1 MKTKQKQ
8 GLARLFELAGKKKG
22 KLIAAS
28 FFSVVSSFSRII
40 FYFSIYSV
48 IKIVLQ
54 NYSNLA
60 GIDKVLIIRY
70 SVFSLAGIIL
80 YALCAFV
87 SSSISHVAA
96 YDLLYEIRIALME
109 KMSRISAGFFDSVTQ
124 GSIKKI
130 MADDVESIEEFVVH
144 SFSELVAGIATPL
157 LIIIYLFTVDWRL
170 SLVILLPII
179 ISIFLLGMCLSQK
192 DKALLQ
198 KKMSQAMEK
207 MTSTI
212 VEYVHGM
219 PVIKV
224 FNRSLKGFKR
234 YENDIND
241 FVDVVDE
248 TAHANAVPISL
259 YYVFFGA
266 QTLFLLPPCIFML
279 KSAASYNEVLLTVI
293 LFLFIGQGLKEPLEN
308 MMNMAVGTNRIKEA
322 VARIDN
328 ILYQNELSSDEDML
342 PTAYDVAF
350 ENVTFSYTGK
360 TNAVENVSF
369 KAQPGSINAIV
380 GHSGGGKSTLME
392 LLLRFYDVNEGA
404 IKIGGVNIKD
414 ISQEKL
420 MNLISYVFQD
430 SFLFHDTIE
439 NNIRMGNQKVTK
451 DDVMMAAKA
460 AGIHEVIEKLPN
472 AYDSIVGE
480 NNVYLSGG
488 EKQRIAIAR
497 LFLKDSPIVV
507 LDEATAYAD
516 AENETKIQE
525 AFARLAKDK
534 TVFII
539 AHRLKTI
546 ENADNI
552 LVIHK
557 GQLAA
562 QGKHSEL
569 MKDCKFYKDMV
580 DANERR
586 DSWSI

>member
-8 GLARLFELAGKKKG
+8 GIVRLFELAEKKNG
-22 KLIAAS
+22 KLVAAS
-28 FFSVVSSFSRII
+28 FFSVISSFSRII
-40 FYFSIYSV
+40 FYFSIYLV
-48 IKIVLQ
+48 IKNVLQ
-54 NYSNLA
+54 NYSDLANL
-60 GIDKVLIIRY
+60 DKMLIIRY
-70 SVFSLAGIIL
+70 AALSLIGIIL
-80 YALCAFV
+80 YALCAFI

-109 KMSRISAGFFDSVTQ
+109 KMSKISAGFYDSVTQ

-130 MADDVESIEEFVVH
+130 MADDVESIEEFVAH

-157 LIIIYLFTVDWRL
+157 FIIIYLFTIDWRL
-170 SLVILLPII
+170 SLVILLPIV
-179 ISIFLLGMCLSQK
+179 ISIFLLGMCLTQK

-198 KKMSQAMEK
+198 KKMSSAMEK

-224 FNRSLKGFKR
+224 FNRNLKGFKR
-234 YENDIND
+234 YEDDINE

-266 QTLFLLPPCIFML
+266 QTLFLLPPCIYIL
-279 KSAASYNEVLLTVI
+279 KNAANYNEALLTVI

-308 MMNMAVGTNRIKEA
+308 MMNMAVGTNRIKES

-328 ILYQNELSSDEDML
+328 ILYQPELTVNENKL

-350 ENVTFSYTGK
+350 GNVTFSYTGK
-360 TNAVENVSF
+360 TNAVEKVSF
-369 KAQPGSINAIV
+369 KAEPGSINAIV

-414 ISQEKL
+414 ISQENL

-430 SFLFHDTIE
+430 SFLFNDTIE
-439 NNIRMGNQKVTK
+439 NNIRMGNQNATK
-451 DDVMMAAKA
+451 DDVVMAAKA
-460 AGIHEVIEKLPN
+460 AGIHEVIGNLPN
-472 AYDSIVGE
+472 GYDSVVGE

-497 LFLKDSPIVV
+497 LFLKDSPIIV

-516 AENETKIQE
+516 AENETKIQA
-525 AFARLAKDK
+525 AFAKLAKNK

-552 LVIHK
+552 LVIHN
-557 GQLAA
+557 GHLAA
-562 QGKHSEL
+562 EGKHSYL
-569 MKDCKFYKDMV
+569 MENCQVYKDMV

-586 DSWSI
+586 DNWSI

>member
-1 MKTKQKQ
+1 MKSKQKQ
-8 GLARLFELAGKKKG
+8 GLARLFELAGKKKR
-22 KLIAAS
+22 KLVAAS
-28 FFSVVSSFSRII
+28 LFSVISSFSRII
-40 FYFSIYSV
+40 FYFSIYLV
-48 IKIVLQ
+48 IKALLQ

-60 GIDKVLIIRY
+60 ALDKMLIIRY
-70 SVFSLAGIIL
+70 SLFSLAGIIL
-80 YALCAFV
+80 YALCAFI

-130 MADDVESIEEFVVH
+130 MADDVESIEEFVAH

-157 LIIIYLFTVDWRL
+157 LIIIYLFTIDWRL
-170 SLVILLPII
+170 SLLILLPII
-179 ISIFLLGMCLSQK
+179 ISIFLLGMCLVQK

-234 YENDIND
+234 YENDINN
-241 FVDVVDE
+241 FVDVVDQ
-248 TAHANAVPISL
+248 TAHANAIPISL

-266 QTLFLLPPCIFML
+266 QTLFLLPACIFML
-279 KSAASYNEVLLTVI
+279 KGAASYSEVLLTVI

-328 ILYQNELSSDEDML
+328 ILYQEELASDEDKL
-342 PTAYDVAF
+342 PSAYDVEF

-360 TNAVENVSF
+360 TNAVEKVSF
-369 KAQPGSINAIV
+369 TALPGSINAIV

-414 ISQEKL
+414 IKQENL

-430 SFLFHDTIE
+430 SFLFNDTIE
-439 NNIRMGNQKVTK
+439 NNIRMGNQKAEKEAV
-451 DDVMMAAKA
+451 VMAAKA

-472 AYDSIVGE
+472 TYDSVVGE

-497 LFLKDSPIVV
+497 LFLKDSPIIV

-516 AENETKIQE
+516 AENETKIQA
-525 AFARLAKDK
+525 AFARLAKNK

-552 LVIHK
+552 LVIHE
-557 GQLAA
+557 GRLAA
-562 QGKHSEL
+562 QGKHAEL
-569 MKDCKFYKDMV
+569 MENCQLYKDMV
-580 DANERR
+580 AANERR
-586 DSWSI
+586 DNWSI

>member
-1 MKTKQKQ
+1 MKSKQKQ

-22 KLIAAS
+22 KLVAAS
-28 FFSVVSSFSRII
+28 FFSVLSSFSRII
-40 FYFSIYSV
+40 FYFSIYLV

-60 GIDKVLIIRY
+60 GIDKVLIIKY
-70 SVFSLAGIIL
+70 SLFSLAGIIL
-80 YALCAFV
+80 YALCSFI

-130 MADDVESIEEFVVH
+130 MADDVESIEEFVAH

-157 LIIIYLFTVDWRL
+157 FIIIYLFTVNWKL
-170 SLVILLPII
+170 SLIILLPII
-179 ISIFLLGMCLSQK
+179 ISIFLLGMCLTQK

-234 YENDIND
+234 YENDINE

-248 TAHANAVPISL
+248 TAHANALPISL

-266 QTLFLLPPCIFML
+266 QTLFLLPPCIYML
-279 KSAASYNEVLLTVI
+279 KGAASYSEALLTVI

-328 ILYQNELSSDEDML
+328 ILYQKELTCDENKS
-342 PTAYDVAF
+342 PAAYDVEF
-350 ENVTFSYTGK
+350 EDVTFSYTGK
-360 TNAVENVSF
+360 TNAVEKVSF

-404 IKIGGVNIKD
+404 IKIGGINIKN
-414 ISQEKL
+414 ISQKNL

-430 SFLFHDTIE
+430 SFLFNDTIE
-439 NNIRMGNQKVTK
+439 NNIRMGNQKATK
-451 DDVMMAAKA
+451 EAVVMAAKA
-460 AGIHEVIEKLPN
+460 AGIHEVIENLPD
-472 AYDSIVGE
+472 AYDSVVGE

-497 LFLKDSPIVV
+497 LFLKDSPIIV

-516 AENETKIQE
+516 AENETKIQA
-525 AFARLAKDK
+525 AFAKLAKNK

-569 MKDCKFYKDMV
+569 LEKCQIYKDMV
-580 DANERR
+580 AANERR

>member
-1 MKTKQKQ
+1 MKNKRKQ

-22 KLIAAS
+22 KLVAAS
-28 FFSVVSSFSRII
+28 FFSVLSSFSRII
-40 FYFSIYSV
+40 FYFSIYLV

-54 NYSNLA
+54 NYSNPA
-60 GIDKVLIIRY
+60 EIDKLLIIKY
-70 SVFSLAGIIL
+70 SLFSLAGIIL
-80 YALCAFV
+80 YALCAFI
-87 SSSISHVAA
+87 SSSILHVAA

-130 MADDVESIEEFVVH
+130 MADDVESIEEFVAH

-157 LIIIYLFTVDWRL
+157 FIIIYLFTVNWKL
-170 SLVILLPII
+170 SLIILLPII
-179 ISIFLLGMCLSQK
+179 ISIFLLGMCLTQK

-234 YENDIND
+234 YENDINE

-248 TAHANAVPISL
+248 TAHANALPISL

-266 QTLFLLPPCIFML
+266 QTLFLLPPCIYML
-279 KSAASYNEVLLTVI
+279 KGAASYSEALLTVI

-328 ILYQNELSSDEDML
+328 ILYQKELTCDENKS
-342 PTAYDVAF
+342 PAAYDVEF
-350 ENVTFSYTGK
+350 EDVTFSYTGK
-360 TNAVENVSF
+360 TNAVEKVSF

-392 LLLRFYDVNEGA
+392 LLLRFYDVNEGT
-404 IKIGGVNIKD
+404 IKIGGINIKN
-414 ISQEKL
+414 ISQENL

-430 SFLFHDTIE
+430 SFLFNDTIE
-439 NNIRMGNQKVTK
+439 NNIRMGNQKATK
-451 DDVMMAAKA
+451 EAVVMAAKA
-460 AGIHEVIEKLPN
+460 AGIHEVIENLPD
-472 AYDSIVGE
+472 AYDSVVGE

-497 LFLKDSPIVV
+497 LFLKDSPIIV

-516 AENETKIQE
+516 AENETKIQA
-525 AFARLAKDK
+525 AFAKLAKNK

-569 MKDCKFYKDMV
+569 LEKCQIYKDMV
-580 DANERR
+580 AANERR

>member
-1 MKTKQKQ
+1 MKSKQKQ

-22 KLIAAS
+22 KLVAAS
-28 FFSVVSSFSRII
+28 FFSVLSSFSRII
-40 FYFSIYSV
+40 FYFSIYLV
-48 IKIVLQ
+48 IKCVLQ
-54 NYSNLA
+54 NYLNLA
-60 GIDKVLIIRY
+60 EIDKLLIIKY
-70 SVFSLAGIIL
+70 SLFSLAGIIL
-80 YALCAFV
+80 YALCAFI

-130 MADDVESIEEFVVH
+130 MADDVESIEEFVAH

-157 LIIIYLFTVDWRL
+157 FIIIYLFTVNWKL
-170 SLVILLPII
+170 SLIILLPII
-179 ISIFLLGMCLSQK
+179 ISIFLLGMCLTQK

-234 YENDIND
+234 YENDINE
-241 FVDVVDE
+241 FVDVVDQ
-248 TAHANAVPISL
+248 TAHANALPISL

-266 QTLFLLPPCIFML
+266 QTLFLLPPCIYML
-279 KSAASYNEVLLTVI
+279 KGAASYSEALLTVI

-328 ILYQNELSSDEDML
+328 ILYQKELTCDENKS
-342 PTAYDVAF
+342 PAAYDVEF
-350 ENVTFSYTGK
+350 EDVTFSYTGK
-360 TNAVENVSF
+360 TNAVEKVSF

-404 IKIGGVNIKD
+404 IKIGGINIKN
-414 ISQEKL
+414 ISQKNL

-430 SFLFHDTIE
+430 SFLFNDTIE
-439 NNIRMGNQKVTK
+439 NNIRMGNQKATK
-451 DDVMMAAKA
+451 EDVVMAAKA
-460 AGIHEVIEKLPN
+460 AGIHEVIENLPD
-472 AYDSIVGE
+472 AYDSVVGE

-497 LFLKDSPIVV
+497 LFLKDSPIIV

-516 AENETKIQE
+516 AENETKIQA
-525 AFARLAKDK
+525 AFAKLAKNK

-546 ENADNI
+546 ENTDNI

-569 MKDCKFYKDMV
+569 LEKCQIYKDMV
-580 DANERR
+580 AANERR

>member
-1 MKTKQKQ
+1 MKSKQKQ
-8 GLARLFELAGKKKG
+8 GLARLFELAGKKKR
-22 KLIAAS
+22 KLVAAS

-40 FYFSIYSV
+40 FYFSIYLV

-60 GIDKVLIIRY
+60 GIDKVLIIKY
-70 SVFSLAGIIL
+70 SLFSLAGIIL
-80 YALCAFV
+80 YALCAFI

-130 MADDVESIEEFVVH
+130 MADDVESIEEFVAH

-157 LIIIYLFTVDWRL
+157 FIIIYLFTVNWKL
-170 SLVILLPII
+170 SLIILLPII
-179 ISIFLLGMCLSQK
+179 ISIFLLGMCLTQK

-234 YENDIND
+234 YENDINE

-248 TAHANAVPISL
+248 TAHANALPISL

-266 QTLFLLPPCIFML
+266 QTLFLLPPCIYML
-279 KSAASYNEVLLTVI
+279 KGAASYSEALLTVI

-328 ILYQNELSSDEDML
+328 ILYQKELTCDENKS
-342 PTAYDVAF
+342 PASYDVEF
-350 ENVTFSYTGK
+350 EDVTFSYTGK
-360 TNAVENVSF
+360 TNAVKKVSF

-404 IKIGGVNIKD
+404 IKIGGINIKN
-414 ISQEKL
+414 ISQKNL

-430 SFLFHDTIE
+430 SFLFNDTIE
-439 NNIRMGNQKVTK
+439 NNIRMGNQKATK
-451 DDVMMAAKA
+451 EAVVMAAKA
-460 AGIHEVIEKLPN
+460 AGIHEVIENLPD
-472 AYDSIVGE
+472 AYDSVVGE

-497 LFLKDSPIVV
+497 LFLKDSPIIV

-516 AENETKIQE
+516 AENETKIQA
-525 AFARLAKDK
+525 AFAKLAKNK

-569 MKDCKFYKDMV
+569 LEKCQIYKDMV
-580 DANERR
+580 AANERR

>member
-1 MKTKQKQ
+1 MKNKKKQ
-8 GLARLFELAGKKKG
+8 GLARLFELAGKKRG
-22 KLIAAS
+22 KLVAAS
-28 FFSVVSSFSRII
+28 FFSVISSFSRII
-40 FYFSIYSV
+40 FYFSIYLV
-48 IKIVLQ
+48 IKCVLQ
-54 NYSNLA
+54 NYSNPA
-60 GIDKVLIIRY
+60 EIDKLLIIKY
-70 SVFSLAGIIL
+70 SLISLAGIIL
-80 YALCAFV
+80 YALCAFI

-130 MADDVESIEEFVVH
+130 MADDVESIEEFVAH

-157 LIIIYLFTVDWRL
+157 FIIIYLFTVNWKL
-170 SLVILLPII
+170 SLIILLPII
-179 ISIFLLGMCLSQK
+179 ISIFLLGMCLTQK

-234 YENDIND
+234 YENDINE

-248 TAHANAVPISL
+248 TAHANALPISL

-266 QTLFLLPPCIFML
+266 QTLFLLPPCIYML
-279 KSAASYNEVLLTVI
+279 KGAASYSEALLTVI

-328 ILYQNELSSDEDML
+328 ILYQKELTCDENKS
-342 PTAYDVAF
+342 PAAYDVEF
-350 ENVTFSYTGK
+350 EDVTFSYTGK
-360 TNAVENVSF
+360 TNAVEKVSF

-392 LLLRFYDVNEGA
+392 LLLRFYDVNAGA
-404 IKIGGVNIKD
+404 IKIGGINIKN
-414 ISQEKL
+414 ISQKNL

-430 SFLFHDTIE
+430 SFLFNDTIE
-439 NNIRMGNQKVTK
+439 NNIRMGNQKATK
-451 DDVMMAAKA
+451 EAVVMAAKS
-460 AGIHEVIEKLPN
+460 AGIHEVIENLPD
-472 AYDSIVGE
+472 AYDSVVGE

-497 LFLKDSPIVV
+497 LFLKDSPIIV

-516 AENETKIQE
+516 AENETKIQS
-525 AFARLAKDK
+525 AFAKLSKSK

-552 LVIHK
+552 LVIHN
-557 GQLAA
+557 GHLAS
-562 QGKHSEL
+562 QGNHSYL
-569 MKDCKFYKDMV
+569 MENCQIYKDMV

>member
-60 GIDKVLIIRY
+60 GIDKALIIRY

-130 MADDVESIEEFVVH
+130 MADDVESIEEFVAH

-157 LIIIYLFTVDWRL
+157 FIIIYLFTVDWRL

-328 ILYQNELSSDEDML
+328 ILYQNEMTSDEDKL

-350 ENVTFSYTGK
+350 ENVSFSYNGN
-360 TNAVENVSF
+360 TNVVENVSF

-414 ISQEKL
+414 ISQENL

-439 NNIRMGNQKVTK
+439 NNIRMGNQKATK
-451 DDVMMAAKA
+451 DDVVMAAMA

-569 MKDCKFYKDMV
+569 LEKCQIYKDMV